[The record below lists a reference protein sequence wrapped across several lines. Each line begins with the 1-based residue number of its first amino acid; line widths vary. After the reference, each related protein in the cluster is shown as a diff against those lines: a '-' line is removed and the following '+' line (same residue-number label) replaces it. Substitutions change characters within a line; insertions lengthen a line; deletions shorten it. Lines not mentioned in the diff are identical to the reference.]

1 VNRDDIDIFAFNLG
15 GSVSDMM
22 RDPEEKSDPFLTEE
36 QAAYFAAQMLPGA
49 ATIDA
54 AGNMPSM
61 PSSDAD
67 LIDIFDAGKNPSI
80 LENIRQGRVLDP
92 ALQALGVLGDASY
105 AIPGIGIAL
114 GSALKAPGALSKTRK
129 LKAFHGSPHNFDA
142 FSTANIGTGEGAQA
156 YGRGLYFAE
165 REATAKGY
173 KRSTNYADKKRQFQ
187 KELPDDASIEEVVE
201 MAEEG
206 VFSPE
211 MSELIKALA
220 DDDFLGFDYPSQAIT
235 AALGKN
241 IDDFDP
247 SPRLLNTIN
256 SGHMYEVAIDADAD
270 ELLDFDL
277 PLLEQKKLLSKL
289 DDVYGDHEIVLK
301 QLGLDLR
308 DNPSGVHL
316 IDALGMRRGNQP
328 DTPPLLKDIG
338 VKGIQYADALTRFSP
353 GQKTKNY
360 VIFDERLIE
369 ISKKY
374 GITIPAAAVLLEQSL
389 AEAQDEPIKMNMGGS
404 VSEMMRDPKLK
415 REPIT
420 MPTGPQVANF
430 AANFPPG
437 AAILD
442 ATGNMPGM
450 VGRDAG
456 YTDIF
461 SEKPNLSLGENIG
474 EGNYGTAVMQGM
486 GVLGDSL
493 YGVPFL
499 GATIGSVLKVPRAI
513 QKTLQAGESLS
524 DATDRLKI
532 AYEAAPNS
540 AKARKSYLDMRSA
553 RDAAGETATDAVDV
567 SYRMSHQPTGPGG
580 GARLDD
586 MTGGGEVFP
595 DDIYSSKGLQYY
607 GNASNPADKESYKI
621 IQAMKGKPDKSVT
634 VYRAVP
640 PGVKDIN
647 PGDFVTLSKKYAE
660 DHAFSGYGSRGEDAG
675 DVISMKVR
683 ARDVYSPGDDL
694 NEFGYF
700 PDAPAAPTT
709 GGIDSLSQDIVRVGD
724 GVESIDAAR
733 IVSSK
738 TKLTKKQT
746 ITALKNQFMSEHP
759 PVGSLAIVS
768 GKPKVVDEALIRRR
782 ANAYVKKMEAVPAVF
797 RREAYRLDQN
807 IQTIPMQQR
816 NIIHPEMLIGKTG
829 VPVVGDRSIRL
840 VGDDK
845 AGRGIMSI
853 RGVPLSSEHIP
864 QGGIE
869 YSIDNL
875 GRPISLPDGSTSNR
889 GWASM
894 EDAANKKQGNM
905 VLAADKTDSD
915 DILGIYSAM
924 SRNSINFS
932 ADALIPMMKQLPA
945 IKIPKKDIKAF
956 DDAVRTGITKTD
968 ADGKVTT
975 TGRPDWLGL
984 EHPEVFDQLLG
995 KGEFPRDGAG
1005 AFRKTVLAEMTQK
1018 KWENLG
1024 FPLYDDMID
1033 TMTVPELGGFMKGES
1048 GLSMFKADPSA
1059 STFDDLDHLSY
1070 GTSIPGE
1077 YFGGLAGSLPPEV
1090 MYPEMFEMLSRK
1102 MTDPKKGTP
1111 RPLSYDEQVG
1121 SLMMDPKLYEQYTP
1135 EKVEKII
1142 EYMNKNLG
1150 TNYAEGGEVNADL
1163 IDIFDV

>member
-1 VNRDDIDIFAFNLG
+1 MNRGDVDIFGYNLG
-15 GSVSDMM
+15 GSVSEMM
-22 RDPEEKSDPFLTEE
+22 RNPKLERDPLMTEE

-54 AGNMPSM
+54 AGNMPGM

-67 LIDIFDAGKNPSI
+67 LIDIFDAGNNPSI

-114 GSALKAPGALSKTRK
+114 GSALKAPGALSKTGK

-389 AEAQDEPIKMNMGGS
+389 VEAQDEPIKMNMGGS

-437 AAILD
+437 AATLD
-442 ATGNMPGM
+442 AFGGMPGM

-493 YGVPFL
+493 YAVPFL

-738 TKLTKKQT
+738 AGLSKKQT
-746 ITALKNQFMSEHP
+746 ITALENQFISEHP
-759 PVGSLAIVS
+759 KVGEITLIS
-768 GKPKVVDEALIRRR
+768 GKPGTVTEKLIRSR
-782 ANAYVKKMEAVPAVF
+782 AKKYVKTMESVPAVY
-797 RREAYRLDQN
+797 RREAYRLDTNLQR
-807 IQTIPMQQR
+807 IGTEGR
-816 NIIHPEMLIGKTG
+816 NILHPEFLIGKTG
-829 VPVVGDRSIRL
+829 VPTVGDRTQTIM
-840 VGDDK
+840 GPDK

-853 RGVPLSSEHIP
+853 RGVPLREELLPH
-864 QGGIE
+864 GGFGF
-869 YSIDNL
+869 SADNID
-875 GRPISLPDGSTSNR
+875 DGK

-894 EDAANKKQGNM
+894 FSLADKKQGNYRY
-905 VLAADKTDSD
+905 AAEQADSD
-915 DILGIYSAM
+915 DIIAIYSAM
-924 SRNSINFS
+924 GKDAMMFS
-932 ADALIPMMKQLPA
+932 TDTLMAMMDQLPA
-945 IKIPKKDIKAF
+945 IRVAKKDIKEF
-956 DDAVRTGITKTD
+956 DDAIRKGTRTVNKKT
-968 ADGKVTT
+968 GKVTDT
-975 TGRPDWLGL
+975 SRPEWLGL
-984 EHPEVFDQLLG
+984 EHPDVYDQLLG
-995 KGEFPRDGAG
+995 KGEFARGGSGAL
-1005 AFRKTVLAEMTQK
+1005 RIDILQK
-1018 KWENLG
+1018 MRQPKFQDRG
-1024 FPLYDDMID
+1024 FPIFDDAVDSIIA
-1033 TMTVPELGGFMKGES
+1033 PELANYGSIGES
-1048 GLSMFKADPSA
+1048 GLSMFKADVSEGAKVFPELNHPSYDTA
-1059 STFDDLDHLSY
+1059 
-1070 GTSIPGE
+1070 IPGQ
-1077 YFGGLAGSLPPEV
+1077 YVGGLEASLPPEI
-1090 MYPEMFEMLSRK
+1090 MYPDMFKFLSQKLDKNNVPLSRGSQ
-1102 MTDPKKGTP
+1102 T
-1111 RPLSYDEQVG
+1111 G
-1121 SLMMDPKLYEQYTP
+1121 SLTMDPKLYETYTP